1 MAPRLARRQPG
12 PLMDGGVIRI
22 AAGADMKASRRR
34 GPPAEPTHRFRRSTP
49 LEEVMARDLVTVQRD
64 DRSSAVDLLM
74 KHHPIHHVPVLQG
87 ETLCGLIAQRDLYR
101 TMLSTLY
108 YEDERELHSFLDNF
122 TDIASIMT
130 PDPLTLRPSQTLGD
144 ALELMLQRKIGCVP
158 IVDDRQR
165 LLGIVTDSDLLRIL
179 DGVLPA

>member
-1 MAPRLARRQPG
+1 
-12 PLMDGGVIRI
+12 
-22 AAGADMKASRRR
+22 MKASHRRV
-34 GPPAEPTHRFRRSTP
+34 PPSEPTHRFRRCTP
-49 LEEVMARDLVTVQRD
+49 LQEIMVRDLVTVQRD
-64 DRSSAVDLLM
+64 DRSSLVDVLM
-74 KHHPIHHVPVLQG
+74 KHHPIHHVPVLDG

-108 YEDERELHSFLDNF
+108 YDEERELHSFLDNF

-130 PDPLTLRPSQTLGD
+130 PDPLTLAPTDTLGD
-144 ALELMLQRKIGCVP
+144 ALALMLQRKVGCVP

-165 LLGIVTDSDLLRIL
+165 LLGILTDSDLLGIL